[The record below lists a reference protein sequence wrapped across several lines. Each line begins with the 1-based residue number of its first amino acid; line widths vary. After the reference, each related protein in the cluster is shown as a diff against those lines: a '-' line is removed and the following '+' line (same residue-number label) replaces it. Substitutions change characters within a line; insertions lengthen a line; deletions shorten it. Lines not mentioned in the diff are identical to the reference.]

1 MDVTLDKLAKSF
13 GSVEVL
19 KEVSLVFPSRK
30 FVTLLGPSGCGKTT
44 LLRMVAGLESV
55 TAGTIRFGDQVVNG
69 LAPRDRNIA
78 MVFQSYALY
87 PQMTVRKNLG
97 YALRVRGTPKAEI
110 DEAVNRVARILEI
123 DKLLDRKPAHLS
135 GGQRQRVALGRAM
148 VRSPDIFLM
157 DEPLSN
163 LDAKLRVTMRAEL
176 RRFHLDLNATTIYV
190 THDQLEAM
198 SMSDLVA
205 VMNAGEVQQF
215 GTPAEV
221 YEQPANLFVAGF
233 IGSPPM
239 NFLEGKVTLS
249 NGKPHFTSPVVSLPI
264 PHVGDLVKPEQVLV
278 LGIRPQDLEMQAS
291 SAKADITGNIWVV
304 ELLGS
309 EKLAEV
315 RLADKSRV
323 RVQVRADAPL
333 AVDDAVGVRVDI
345 SRSHLFD
352 KATGKVIR
360 PSSKNAAPKGRKI
373 KSKKSR
379 ASVAR

>member
-1 MDVTLDKLAKSF
+1 MDVTLDKVTKSF

-19 KEVSLVFPSRK
+19 KETNLVFPTRK

-44 LLRMVAGLESV
+44 LLRMVAGLETV
-55 TAGTIRFGDQVVNG
+55 TAGTIRFGDKVVNQ

-97 YALRVRGTPKAEI
+97 YGLRVRGAHASEI

-123 DKLLDRKPAHLS
+123 DKLLNRKPAHLS

-148 VRSPDIFLM
+148 VRHPDIFLM

-176 RRFHLDLNATTIYV
+176 RRFHLDLGATTIYV

-205 VMNAGEVQQF
+205 VMNAGEVQQY

-239 NFLEGKVTLS
+239 NFLEGEVTVTG
-249 NGKPHFTSPVVSLPI
+249 GKTHFTSSAISLPI
-264 PHVGDLVKPEQVLV
+264 TQFGDQLKPGQALV
-278 LGIRPQDLEMQAS
+278 LGIRPQDLELGPAS
-291 SAKADITGNIWVV
+291 KKASITGQIWII

-309 EKLAEV
+309 EKLVEV
-315 RLADKSRV
+315 ELADKRRV
-323 RVQVRADAPL
+323 RIQVKADSLL
-333 AVDDAVGVRVDI
+333 AIDDTVGMYIDMG
-345 SRSHLFD
+345 RSYLFD
-352 KATGKVIR
+352 KVTGLVIR
-360 PSSKNAAPKGRKI
+360 PDAKSAAPKR
-373 KSKKSR
+373 R
-379 ASVAR
+379 